1 LAYIIRKATVL
12 IGSIES
18 LERKKGK
25 TMKRRLFL
33 HASLCGALVLS
44 LSACASKPDPELYAD
59 TSCET
64 LRTLQT
70 AYSSDVPIVTSQPLS
85 DGINEVDQNRR
96 SQQVFS
102 PSTDSSL
109 ERKRKSS
116 IRAAYKKN
124 GCSQ

>member
-1 LAYIIRKATVL
+1 ML
-12 IGSIES
+12 G
-18 LERKKGK
+18 
-25 TMKRRLFL
+25 
-33 HASLCGALVLS
+33 

-64 LRTLQT
+64 LRALQT